1 MGTTTF
7 NKLWGIDMN
16 NCCNKTT
23 GYFYEDHF
31 DIVPYGDQNVTMAYS
46 TAHCNACGK
55 ELDIEE
61 LDNEDI

>member
-1 MGTTTF
+1 ME
-7 NKLWGIDMN
+7 
-16 NCCNKTT
+16 CCNSINEIKTT

-46 TAHCNACGK
+46 TAHCNTCGK

-61 LDNEDI
+61 LDREN